1 MKKFGFFV
9 VLLAGVF
16 LFGNVENANAQDSG
30 SLDWRGTVDD
40 SIQIVIRNRNARIR
54 HISGRFIDDARF
66 SFDGRAP
73 RNNADIRLDKRNG
86 RGNIFIVQR
95 PNRRNNFT
103 TIVQIN
109 DPKGGTDRYRF
120 TLYWD

>member
-1 MKKFGFFV
+1 MKKFGYIAF
-9 VLLAGVF
+9 LLAGVF

-40 SIQIVIRNRNARIR
+40 TIQIVIRNRNARIR

-66 SFDGRAP
+66 YFDGRAP
-73 RNNADIRLDKRNG
+73 RNNSDVRVEKRDG
-86 RGNIFIVQR
+86 RGRVFIVQR

-103 TIVQIN
+103 TIVQI
-109 DPKGGTDRYRF
+109 DDSKGGSDRYRF

>member
-1 MKKFGFFV
+1 MKKFGFIVALF
-9 VLLAGVF
+9 AGVF
-16 LFGNVENANAQDSG
+16 FFGNVENASAQESG

-54 HISGRFIDDARF
+54 HISGRFIDNARI

-73 RNNADIRLDKRNG
+73 RNNTEVRVEKREG
-86 RGNIFIVQR
+86 RGRVFIVQR

-103 TIVQIN
+103 TIVQID